1 MNELNLT
8 STETLILISILL
20 YLLWKLWR
28 YENLI
33 ELDIGP
39 QIDKVEENTTDHVKE
54 RYGVY
59 IWLSNKHYN

>member
-33 ELDIGP
+33 ELDEWLANWS
-39 QIDKVEENTTDHVKE
+39 EENPF
-54 RYGVY
+54 
-59 IWLSNKHYN
+59 